1 LDITR
6 KFIALQGEQV
16 FDQVLRLTKYA
27 REEIS
32 SIEGDYAIDEDMV
45 NHDSVFALDPTKLT
59 IHTRGIGLAGTEI
72 YDILRDEYDIQV
84 ELGDLGNILAIIGI
98 GDSKAQIERLIS
110 ALQDIKDSYE
120 TDDKS
125 MIPFDYINPVVKV
138 SPQTAYYSKMSPV
151 LITEA
156 LNKISGESIMVYP
169 PGIPIIAPGEEITQ
183 VAIDYILYAKEVGS
197 FLTGIEDTNIE
208 YINVLEV

>member
-1 LDITR
+1 MIFIFAGLSQVISQSGSGYFQQQLD
-6 KFIALQGEQV
+6 
-16 FDQVLRLTKYA
+16 Y
-27 REEIS
+27 
-32 SIEGDYAIDEDMV
+32 Y
-45 NHDSVFALDPTKLT
+45 
-59 IHTRGIGLAGTEI
+59 
-72 YDILRDEYDIQV
+72 IQV
-84 ELGDLGNILAIIGI
+84 ELGALGNIRAIIGI
-98 GDSKAQIERLIS
+98 GASKAQIERLIS

-120 TDDKS
+120 TDNKS

-138 SPQTAYYSKMSPV
+138 SPQIAYYSKMSPV